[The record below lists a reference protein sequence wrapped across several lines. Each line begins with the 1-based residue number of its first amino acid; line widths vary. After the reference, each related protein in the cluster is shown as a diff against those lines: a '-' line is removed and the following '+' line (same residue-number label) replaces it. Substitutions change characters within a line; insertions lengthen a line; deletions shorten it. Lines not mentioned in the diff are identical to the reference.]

1 MEVKVLSERGYSE
14 ALFGIG
20 LSYGITS
27 KMSFNELIELKTDT
41 SGFWKNDSKNLYEK
55 LDSVAHKL
63 YNKDGGHNK
72 FLESIMV
79 WLDINAPRYWHQEM
93 DTYRVGT
100 TKQSSSTIH
109 TITKRHLTQD
119 DFEQPILDS
128 YLEYLNNLIDSG
140 ATKKEIKN
148 ALPEGFLQRR
158 IMCTNYKTLRNICHQ
173 RKNHAIDLWDYF
185 IKELKSQ
192 LDYPEF
198 LE

>member
-1 MEVKVLSERGYSE
+1 MNVTVLSEHGYSE
-14 ALFGIG
+14 ALFGMG

-27 KMSFNELIELKTDT
+27 GETFDELI
-41 SGFWKNDSKNLYEK
+41 SNPFQQWNQ

-63 YNKDGGHNK
+63 FNKDGGHNK
-72 FLESIMV
+72 FLESMMV
-79 WLDINAPRYWHQEM
+79 WIDINAPRYWHQEF

-100 TKQSSSTIH
+100 TKQSESTIH

-119 DFEQPILDS
+119 NFEEPILDS
-128 YLEYLNNLIDSG
+128 YLEYLNNLIDIG
-140 ATKKEIKN
+140 ASKKEIKN

-158 IMCTNYKTLRNICHQ
+158 IVCTNYKTLRNICHQ
-173 RKNHAIDLWDYF
+173 RKNHAIDLWNYF

-192 LDYPEF
+192 LDFPEF

>member
-1 MEVKVLSERGYSE
+1 MKVEVLSEYGHEE

-27 KMSFNELIELKTDT
+27 DT
-41 SGFWKNDSKNLYEK
+41 TFDDMLDDYFQGKENNKREY

-63 YNKDGGHNK
+63 CNKEGGHNK
-72 FLESIMV
+72 FLESMMV
-79 WLDINAPRYWHQEM
+79 WIDIDAPRYWHQEL

-100 TKQSSSTIH
+100 SKQSESTVH

-119 DFEQPILDS
+119 DFEEEILDT
-128 YLEYLNNLIDSG
+128 YLEFLNYLIDSKVS
-140 ATKKEIKN
+140 KKAIKN

-158 IMCTNYKTLRNICHQ
+158 IVCTNYKTLRNICHQ

>member
-1 MEVKVLSERGYSE
+1 MEVLVLSEYGYDE

-27 KMSFNELIELKTDT
+27 EITFDNMLDDYFQVKKDNKRE
-41 SGFWKNDSKNLYEK
+41 Y

-63 YNKDGGHNK
+63 YNKEGGHNK

-100 TKQSSSTIH
+100 TKQSESTIH
-109 TITKRHLTQD
+109 TITKRYLTQG
-119 DFEQPILDS
+119 DFEQPILES
-128 YLEYLNNLIDSG
+128 YLMYLNNLIDSG
-140 ATKKEIKN
+140 ASKKEIKN

-158 IMCTNYKTLRNICHQ
+158 IMCTNYKTLRNIGHQ